1 MGVCQSTSNDEHNND
16 DQISAEDGCKAADAR
31 PEAPLST
38 PPPLARG
45 RTPFSPGSPWFRAES
60 QPSEAKM
67 LAAKL
72 AAATPQQLHRIE
84 HPGDIY
90 GVSLDEAVSR
100 SDPEGESPTGRVTHN
115 WCCLTG
121 LVPYQITHLC
131 QWIEKNALAVEG
143 IFRSAALD

>member
-1 MGVCQSTSNDEHNND
+1 
-16 DQISAEDGCKAADAR
+16 
-31 PEAPLST
+31 
-38 PPPLARG
+38 
-45 RTPFSPGSPWFRAES
+45 
-60 QPSEAKM
+60 M

-72 AAATPQQLHRIE
+72 AAATPQQLYRIE

-143 IFRSAALD
+143 IFRSAACRLNHPDAFCRLFELALKLSIIGSLFGGQNFRQ